1 MSTPLRILI
10 VDDYP
15 DALEVWALFL
25 GAEGF
30 EVLTAANGHEAL
42 AHAVSA
48 RPDMVVM
55 DIQLPGLSG
64 LEVARE
70 LRRSPSTRH
79 IPLIAATGLSHTTQI
94 AEARSAGFDAV
105 LVKPCSPDVLIAE
118 IRRLLPESGRKPA
131 SDNHF

>member
-1 MSTPLRILI
+1 MSLPLTVLI

-15 DALEVWALFL
+15 DALDVWALFL
-25 GAEGF
+25 RAEGF

-48 RPDMVVM
+48 VPDMVVM

-70 LRRSPSTRH
+70 LRRSPATRQ
-79 IPLIAATGLSHTTQI
+79 IPLIAATGLSHSTQI
-94 AEARSAGFDAV
+94 EEARRAGFDAV
-105 LVKPCSPDVLIAE
+105 IVKPCNPDVLISE
-118 IRRLLPESGRKPA
+118 IRRLLADSGRKPA
-131 SDNHF
+131 PENRS

>member
-1 MSTPLRILI
+1 MSSPLTVLI

-15 DALEVWALFL
+15 DALDVWALFL
-25 GAEGF
+25 RAEGF

-48 RPDMVVM
+48 VPDMVVM

-70 LRRSPSTRH
+70 LRSSAPTRH
-79 IPLIAATGLSHTTQI
+79 IPLIAATGLSHSTQI
-94 AEARSAGFDAV
+94 DEARRAGFDAV
-105 LVKPCSPDVLIAE
+105 IVKPCNPDVLIAE
-118 IRRLLPESGRKPA
+118 IRRLLDESGRKPTPETR
-131 SDNHF
+131 S